1 MQRGLSME
9 RKEKQKGIFYIIL
22 SAFCF
27 AIMNTMVRLAGE
39 LPSVQKSFFRNLV
52 AFFFALILLWK
63 NHTGFSIQKGNMK
76 YFLLRSLFGTVGILC
91 NFYAVDHLVLSDASM
106 LNKMSPFFVLLFSWL
121 ILGEKLSWKQA
132 SIVLI
137 AFIGS
142 LFIIKPSFANIDVIP
157 ALIGLCGGIGAG
169 IAYTMVRILGQRG
182 EKGPFIVF
190 FFSGFSCLVTL
201 PYLLLSYK
209 PMTGQQVLILLLA
222 GLAAAF
228 GQFSIT
234 AAYFHAPAKE
244 ISVYDY
250 SQIIFSAII
259 GFLLFKQVPD
269 IFSMFGYIIISS
281 MALAMFF
288 LNNKDKE

>member
-1 MQRGLSME
+1 M
-9 RKEKQKGIFYIIL
+9 KVTTKYKGILYIIL

-27 AIMNTMVRLAGE
+27 AVMNTMVRLSGD

-52 AFFFALILLWK
+52 AFFFAFVILLK
-63 NHTGFSIQKGNMK
+63 NKTPFSMQKGNLK
-76 YFLLRSLFGTVGILC
+76 YLILRSLFGTVGILC

-121 ILGEKLSWKQA
+121 ILGEKLSWKQGM
-132 SIVLI
+132 IVFT

-142 LFIIKPSFANIDVIP
+142 LFIIKPTFVNMDMVPS
-157 ALIGLCGGIGAG
+157 LIGLCGGIGAG

-201 PYLLLSYK
+201 PFLIFAYT
-209 PMTGQQVLILLLA
+209 PMTWQQILILLGA
-222 GLAAAF
+222 GLAAAG

-234 AAYFHAPAKE
+234 AAYCYAPAKE

-259 GFLLFKQVPD
+259 GFLLFDQVPD
-269 IFSMFGYIIISS
+269 GYSILGYVIICA
-281 MALAMFF
+281 MALAMFL
-288 LNNKDKE
+288 LNNRNQEKFLH